1 MKFPNKITTYKESS
15 LPKMVIV
22 LNELEKGDLSVDFLY
37 EIVKKK
43 IPSFNEYLE
52 ILVSLYALEKVILN
66 ELEELHLC

>member
-22 LNELEKGDLSVDFLY
+22 LNELEKGDLSIDFLY
-37 EIVKKK
+37 EIVKNK

-52 ILVSLYALEKVILN
+52 ILVSLYALDKVILN

>member
-22 LNELEKGDLSVDFLY
+22 LNELEKGDLSIDFLY
-37 EIVKKK
+37 EIVKGK

-52 ILVSLYALEKVILN
+52 ILISLYALDKVILN

>member
-22 LNELEKGDLSVDFLY
+22 LNELEKGDLSIDFLY
-37 EIVKKK
+37 EIVKGK

-52 ILVSLYALEKVILN
+52 ILVSLYALDKVILN

>member
-22 LNELEKGDLSVDFLY
+22 LKELEKGDLSIDFLY
-37 EIVKKK
+37 EIVKNK

-52 ILVSLYALEKVILN
+52 ILISLFALHKVILN

>member
-22 LNELEKGDLSVDFLY
+22 LNELEKGDLSIDFLY
-37 EIVKKK
+37 EIVRKK

-52 ILVSLYALEKVILN
+52 ILVSLYALDKVILN

>member
-22 LNELEKGDLSVDFLY
+22 LTELEKGDLSIDFLY
-37 EIVKKK
+37 EIVKNK

-52 ILVSLYALEKVILN
+52 ILVSLYALDKVILN